1 MEIFAVDMVERYEL
15 LEKIG
20 AGSFATVYRARDK
33 ELGRE
38 VAVKQIHQRFLD
50 DSSQLDRYWSESQ
63 LLASLQHPNIVTIYD
78 VARTKGWL
86 ILELMQGNIRD
97 RLGGKQM
104 DLRALRTTLAH
115 CLRALKYLHTRG
127 IIHGDVKPSNMM
139 IDHRKRVKLGDFGLA
154 RRVSNVEGSLIL
166 GTAKYMAPEMV
177 SEDLG
182 DIGPESDLYSLGF
195 AAYELLCGANFEE
208 LFPGLEAYG
217 KDRQAAWMTWHA
229 APDRKLPEI
238 RRVLDGVP
246 DDLSQVIQKLIEKN
260 PRKRYNDADLALAD
274 LKLDLKIVNQG
285 GGDTTEIAAPA
296 TDSAAKRRRWLA
308 IGAFVL
314 SAGLSLTVALW
325 PSGSTL
331 TQKGDQPVQGVI
343 RKIDPATGIVEYED
357 PLSGV
362 PEEFQL
368 PKKPRIRL
376 VRPNEQDVFVLAKEI
391 QPGDWL
397 EIEPQK
403 GGATSSK
410 VDLTVSRPVT
420 SVATVK
426 SVDYAGQRLM
436 LTVEQGRVRD
446 ELTVSIPSRSKL
458 RLNGRVC
465 VLQEIQPGDRLEIR
479 HVIDPGGKRGHLAS
493 EVDAFRASRSA
504 GFVDHVDVAA
514 RKLFVRY
521 AAGGRIEEL
530 TLAPDATIK
539 LRTGEALPLAELAA
553 GDRLE
558 ITADAV
564 VRDLTVYRDGAALS
578 GSIAAVDVDKGTLH
592 LRDDAGKD
600 VEVRVTPETA
610 ITLQRSPARLVDLR
624 PQVDRA
630 MIGAG
635 PDDSGALVAT
645 TLDVTRGVLHDR
657 WALVAGTSGYQDRSL
672 PQFPSAVGDAG
683 TFQTVLLSR
692 YACDPQWAPKLLDPT
707 AAEFRESLEHIS
719 TSAQASSQVIVALF
733 GHVQR
738 GPDDR
743 AYVAFKDFRSSDMA
757 KTGVPLEWIVEQ
769 LDQSPAQS
777 KILLLDVGLEA
788 KAPLGELVKTLSA
801 PPKSTTILGL
811 SAAWGGGAI
820 PPMPPKQ
827 GTLVPLLNSGF
838 QGGADQER
846 NLRITADELAAWIE
860 AELPKVSV
868 PTGVT
873 LKLVRVPEEAAK

>member
-1 MEIFAVDMVERYEL
+1 MAERYEL

-38 VAVKQIHQRFLD
+38 VAVKQIHPRFLE
-50 DSSQLDRYWSESQ
+50 DSAQLDRYWSESQ

-78 VARTKGWL
+78 VARVKGWL
-86 ILELMQGNIRD
+86 IMELMQGNIRD
-97 RLGGKQM
+97 RLQGKQM

-246 DDLSQVIQKLIEKN
+246 DDLSHVIQKLIEKN

-274 LKLDLKIVNQG
+274 LKLDLKIINQG
-285 GGDTTEIAAPA
+285 TGDTQEIAPPA
-296 TDSAAKRRRWLA
+296 ADDGSKRRRWLA

-314 SAGLSLTVALW
+314 STGLSLTVALW

-331 TQKGDQPVQGVI
+331 PQKGDQPVQGVI
-343 RKIDPATGIVEYED
+343 RKFDAAKGLVEYED

-362 PEEFQL
+362 PEEFTL

-391 QPGDWL
+391 QAGDWL
-397 EIEPQK
+397 EIEPK
-403 GGATSSK
+403 KAGGASTA
-410 VDLTVSRPVT
+410 DLTISRPVT

-436 LTVEQGRVRD
+436 LIVEQGRVRD
-446 ELTVSIPSRSKL
+446 ELTVNIPARSKL

-493 EVDAFRASRSA
+493 EVDAFRTSRSA
-504 GFVDHVDVAA
+504 GFVDHVDADA
-514 RKLFVRY
+514 RKIYVRY
-521 AAGGRIEEL
+521 AAGGKTDEL

-539 LRTGEALPLAELAA
+539 LRTGEPLPLSELAK

-558 ITADAV
+558 IASDAV
-564 VRDLTVYRDGAALS
+564 VRELTVFRDGASVS

-600 VEVRVTPETA
+600 VEVAVTPETA
-610 ITLQRSPARLVDLR
+610 ITLQRSPAKLVDLR

-630 MIGAG
+630 ILGAG
-635 PDDSGALVAT
+635 PDESGKLVAT
-645 TLDVTRGVLHDR
+645 TIDVTRGVLHDR
-657 WALVAGTSGYQDRSL
+657 WALIAGTSGYQDRGLSQL
-672 PQFPSAVGDAG
+672 PSAVSDAG
-683 TFQTVLLSR
+683 TFQNVLLNR
-692 YACDPQWAPKLLDPT
+692 YAVDPQWSPKLLDPT
-707 AAEFRESLEHIS
+707 AAEFRASLEHVCK
-719 TSAQASSQVIVALF
+719 SANPSSQVIVALF
-733 GHVQR
+733 GHVVR
-738 GPDDR
+738 GTGADDK
-743 AYVAFKDFRSSDMA
+743 AYVAFKDFRSSDPTR
-757 KTGVPLEWIVEQ
+757 TGVPVDWIVEQ
-769 LDQSPAQS
+769 LDGCPAQT
-777 KILLLDVGLEA
+777 KMVLLEIGFDAKVPLE
-788 KAPLGELVKTLSA
+788 ELLKGDGVAST
-801 PPKSTTILGL
+801 STTVLGL
-811 SAAWGGGAI
+811 SATWQGAI
-820 PPMPPKQ
+820 PPAAPPQ
-827 GTLVPLLNSGF
+827 GSLTPMLVSGF
-838 QGGADQER
+838 AGAADEER
-846 NLRITADELAAWIE
+846 NLRITADELAAWLE
-860 AELPKVSV
+860 AELPKAM
-868 PTGVT
+868 PPAGVT
-873 LKLVRVPEEAAK
+873 LKLVRLPAK